1 MDYTGNS
8 AILTTIGVMAIGGI
22 IGAVVSAASSALSQ
36 KALTGYINWTSV
48 GVAAATGL
56 VSGAVA
62 ASPLGIGYQ
71 IGIGGALGVA
81 SYVADCYANNKPV
94 NLGEVGVA
102 IVAGSFSGAIG
113 GPGANKG
120 MVITDAIEYT
130 GKIVARE
137 ARRSNR
143 AYAAKAIARATYY
156 SSNVVASSAWEASIR
171 FSAGCG
177 ASNTLTGKLGG
188 MGIFS
193 SCPTI
198 SLW

>member
-1 MDYTGNS
+1 
-8 AILTTIGVMAIGGI
+8 MAVGGI
-22 IGAVVSAASSALSQ
+22 IGSVVSAASSVISQ
-36 KALTGYINWTSV
+36 KALTGEVNWKSV

-71 IGIGGALGVA
+71 IGIGGALGGA
-81 SYVADCYANNKPV
+81 SYIADCYVNNKAI
-94 NLGEVGVA
+94 NLGEAGAA
-102 IVAGSFSGAIG
+102 IVAGFFSGALG

-120 MVITDAIEYT
+120 GLITDAIEYA
-130 GKIVARE
+130 GKTAARE
-137 ARRSNR
+137 ARRANS

-156 SSNVVASSAWEASIR
+156 ASNVVASSAWEASIR

-177 ASNTLTGKLGG
+177 ASNTLTGQLGN